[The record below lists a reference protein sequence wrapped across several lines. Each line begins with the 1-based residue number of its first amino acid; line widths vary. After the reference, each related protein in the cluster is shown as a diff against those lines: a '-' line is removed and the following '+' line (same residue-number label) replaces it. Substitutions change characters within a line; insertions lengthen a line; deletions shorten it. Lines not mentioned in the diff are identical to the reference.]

1 MAGPELVPRVSLEGA
16 QGVDTELGAAIT
28 RGGPRQKSLTDLE
41 QQLSRVPGW
50 GVRAPV
56 AQAVGIGAA
65 PRLCGQAKDF
75 MYLISFKF
83 KLSTY
88 FKRKVWGKPPPNP
101 KNFALQ
107 VRILQQLHF
116 FMIQRHP
123 SEKKIMVLGKSASAE
138 SVCGSWGSVK
148 YSLKLRG
155 RCKDP

>member
-1 MAGPELVPRVSLEGA
+1 MWTLNWEQQSPGED
-16 QGVDTELGAAIT
+16 QGKIPDRPGAAA
-28 RGGPRQKSLTDLE
+28 
-41 QQLSRVPGW
+41 QQSPWL
-50 GVRAPV
+50 GVRVPV

-88 FKRKVWGKPPPNP
+88 FKRKIWGKPPPNP